1 MQPVLSVEGLAV
13 SYGPVAALQ
22 PVSFEL
28 GQGGLVLVLGPNG
41 AGKSSLVRALAGA
54 VPVQQGSIRL
64 AGEDVTR
71 IPAYRR
77 VKRGI
82 ALVPEGRGTLPGL
95 SVLDN
100 LELGWHSAPPERRR
114 PKQASFAE
122 ITDALFPV
130 LGQRLQQD
138 CKTLS
143 GGEMQMLAIARALL
157 SRPRVLLLD
166 EPSLGLAPQAV
177 ARVYRALA
185 QLNQAHGL
193 SMVLVEQKSVN
204 LGRLP
209 DTSIVLHSGHVMYQE
224 SNRRPAEAELSALY
238 LGAGVGA

>member
-1 MQPVLSVEGLAV
+1 MDPVLSVEGLAV
-13 SYGPVAALQ
+13 SYGPVAALR
-22 PVSFEL
+22 PISFQL
-28 GQGGLVLVLGPNG
+28 AQGGLALVLGPNG

-54 VPVQQGSIRL
+54 VRPQHGKIHL

-71 IPAYRR
+71 IPAYKR
-77 VKRGI
+77 VKRGV

-100 LELGWHSAPPERRR
+100 LDLGWHSAPPERRR
-114 PKQASFAE
+114 SKRESFQE
-122 ITDALFPV
+122 ITALFPV

-185 QLNQAHGL
+185 QLNQANGL

-209 DTSIVLHSGHVMYQE
+209 DTSIVLHSGHIMYQE
-224 SNRRPAEAELSALY
+224 SNWRPAEAELSALY
-238 LGAGVGA
+238 LGVGAGAA